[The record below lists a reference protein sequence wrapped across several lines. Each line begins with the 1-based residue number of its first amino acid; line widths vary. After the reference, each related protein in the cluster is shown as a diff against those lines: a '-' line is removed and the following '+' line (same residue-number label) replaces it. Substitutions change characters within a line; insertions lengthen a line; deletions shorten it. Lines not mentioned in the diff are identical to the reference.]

1 MLIDIELLVIYF
13 TCYLSSY
20 YYFFF
25 TEKNSEDILLDL
37 TRMHTAIRP
46 TIQMR
51 VLSMF
56 SRLHFW
62 RHCRR
67 PTHVFPSC
75 TFKEFRT
82 LSHTSFSVPKI
93 LKQSDPREF
102 GGYFIRPSVVYFS
115 SQPRPSLDDI
125 KINKVILSL
134 ETVKEHF
141 ELFESIKNSASIVN
155 RVTMLHSIA
164 KITGRDGN
172 QRRALE
178 QEKGKSRQALNSAY
192 LTLLDSISKDI
203 AKCKPWDLANVIWAL
218 GKVKEKDHELVQVC
232 ERVILSRDIT
242 AFDNVNITQIASG
255 CINLDLTA
263 TEISSTLQESIRNG
277 QLKIANFDNQL
288 LSSMLMLFAKS
299 DGSTVELFD
308 IFLQEILSRD
318 FLLMSSSDLALFVWS
333 FAKKELKAD
342 TSFDKVEEEILRRGT
357 ANLKKRDLL
366 QILWAFSR
374 SKKGSK
380 QLFNTLDNDLVVKRE
395 EGFNNA
401 ELLQIVG
408 SFARRNI
415 ANAKGF
421 DLVKDEVFNR
431 GVCRFQFH
439 ELVLILHSFVS
450 ARRHDNKLVKEIESE
465 LLSRDV
471 KQFCNG
477 HLCQVAWSLG
487 RARTSDSQ
495 MFNVIE
501 AEVFQRG
508 LHQFSRIQKFML
520 LRGYIEAKRGSSKFY
535 ESMQS
540 SLVTNDFSDLTARD
554 IYDFAWCF
562 SEAGVNTGP
571 LFEALEKEILNKGNI
586 VFSNLQISS
595 IKKSFQKVGKGTK
608 ELFKL

>member
-1 MLIDIELLVIYF
+1 
-13 TCYLSSY
+13 
-20 YYFFF
+20 
-25 TEKNSEDILLDL
+25 
-37 TRMHTAIRP
+37 
-46 TIQMR
+46 
-51 VLSMF
+51 MF
-56 SRLHFW
+56 SRWNFL
-62 RHCRR
+62 RHGHR
-67 PTHVFPSC
+67 PIHVFHSSKFRNLFQASPSMAM
-75 TFKEFRT
+75 
-82 LSHTSFSVPKI
+82 I
-93 LKQSDPREF
+93 LKQSDPRKL
-102 GGYFIRPSVVYFS
+102 GSYFLRPSVLYLS
-115 SQPRPSLDDI
+115 SQPRPSEDDI

-134 ETVKEHF
+134 KTVKEHL
-141 ELFESIKNSASIVN
+141 ELFENIKNSASIVN
-155 RVTMLHSIA
+155 RVTMLHRIA

-178 QEKGKSRQALNSAY
+178 QEKGKSRQALNSTY
-192 LTLLDSISKDI
+192 LELLDSISKDI

-218 GKVKEKDHELVQVC
+218 GKVQEKDHELVQVC
-232 ERVILSRDIT
+232 ERGILSRDIT
-242 AFDNVNITQIASG
+242 AFDNVNITQIANG

-263 TEISSTLQESIRNG
+263 TEISSTLQESILNG

-299 DGSTVELFD
+299 DGCSVALFD
-308 IFLQEILSRD
+308 IFLKEILSRD
-318 FLLMSSSDLALFVWS
+318 FSSMGNSDLALFVWS

-342 TSFDKVEEEILRRGT
+342 MLFDKVEEEILRRGT
-357 ANLKKRDLL
+357 ASLKRRDLL
-366 QILWAFSR
+366 QIVWAFGR

-380 QLFNTLDNDLVVKRE
+380 QLFHTLDNDLVVKGQ
-395 EGFNNA
+395 EGFNNS

-415 ANAKGF
+415 TSAKVF
-421 DLVKDEVFNR
+421 DLVKDEIFNR

-450 ARRHDNKLVKEIESE
+450 ARRQENNLVKEIESE
-465 LLSRDV
+465 LLTRDV

-487 RARTSDSQ
+487 RARMSDSK

-508 LHQFSRIQKFML
+508 LHQFSRVQKFML
-520 LRGYIEAKRGSSKFY
+520 LRGYIEAKRGSTKFY
-535 ESMQS
+535 ESLQS
-540 SLVTNDFSDLTARD
+540 SLLTNDFSDLTARD

-571 LFEALEKEILNKGNI
+571 LFDALEKEILNKGNI
-586 VFSNLQISS
+586 IFSNMQLSS

>member
-1 MLIDIELLVIYF
+1 
-13 TCYLSSY
+13 
-20 YYFFF
+20 
-25 TEKNSEDILLDL
+25 
-37 TRMHTAIRP
+37 
-46 TIQMR
+46 
-51 VLSMF
+51 MF
-56 SRLHFW
+56 SRWNFL
-62 RHCRR
+62 RHGHS
-67 PTHVFPSC
+67 PIHVFHSSKFRNLFQASPSMAM
-75 TFKEFRT
+75 
-82 LSHTSFSVPKI
+82 I
-93 LKQSDPREF
+93 LKQSDPRKL
-102 GGYFIRPSVVYFS
+102 GSYFLRPSVLYLS
-115 SQPRPSLDDI
+115 SQPRPSEDDI

-134 ETVKEHF
+134 KTVKEHL
-141 ELFESIKNSASIVN
+141 ELFESIKNSVSIVN
-155 RVTMLHSIA
+155 RVTMLHRIA

-178 QEKGKSRQALNSAY
+178 QEKGKSRQVLNSTY
-192 LTLLDSISKDI
+192 LELLDSISKDI

-218 GKVKEKDHELVQVC
+218 GKVQEKDHELVQVC
-232 ERVILSRDIT
+232 ERGILSRDIT
-242 AFDNVNITQIASG
+242 AFDNVNITQIANG

-263 TEISSTLQESIRNG
+263 TEISSTLQESILNG

-299 DGSTVELFD
+299 DGCSVALFD
-308 IFLQEILSRD
+308 IFLKEILSRD
-318 FLLMSSSDLALFVWS
+318 FSSMGNSDLALFVWS

-342 TSFDKVEEEILRRGT
+342 TLFDKVEEEILRRGT
-357 ANLKKRDLL
+357 ASLKRRDLL
-366 QILWAFSR
+366 QIVWAFGR

-380 QLFNTLDNDLVVKRE
+380 QLFHTLDNDLVVKGQ
-395 EGFNNA
+395 EGFNNS

-415 ANAKGF
+415 TSAKVF

-450 ARRHDNKLVKEIESE
+450 ARRQENKLVKEIESE
-465 LLSRDV
+465 LLTRDV

-487 RARTSDSQ
+487 RARMSDSK

-508 LHQFSRIQKFML
+508 LHQFSRVQKFML
-520 LRGYIEAKRGSSKFY
+520 LRGYIEAKRGSTKFY
-535 ESMQS
+535 ESLQS
-540 SLVTNDFSDLTARD
+540 SLLTNDFSDLTARD

-571 LFEALEKEILNKGNI
+571 LFDALEKEILNKGNI
-586 VFSNLQISS
+586 IFSNMQLSS

>member
-1 MLIDIELLVIYF
+1 
-13 TCYLSSY
+13 
-20 YYFFF
+20 
-25 TEKNSEDILLDL
+25 
-37 TRMHTAIRP
+37 
-46 TIQMR
+46 
-51 VLSMF
+51 MF
-56 SRLHFW
+56 SRWNFL
-62 RHCRR
+62 RHGHR
-67 PTHVFPSC
+67 PIHVFHSSKFRNLFQASPSMAM
-75 TFKEFRT
+75 
-82 LSHTSFSVPKI
+82 I
-93 LKQSDPREF
+93 LKQSDPRKL
-102 GGYFIRPSVVYFS
+102 GSYFLRPSVLYLS
-115 SQPRPSLDDI
+115 SQPRPSEDDI

-134 ETVKEHF
+134 KTVKEHL
-141 ELFESIKNSASIVN
+141 ELFESIKNSVSIVN
-155 RVTMLHSIA
+155 RVTMLHRIA

-178 QEKGKSRQALNSAY
+178 QEKGKSRQVLNSTY
-192 LTLLDSISKDI
+192 LELLDSISKDI

-218 GKVKEKDHELVQVC
+218 GKVQEKDHELVQVC
-232 ERVILSRDIT
+232 ERGILSRDIT
-242 AFDNVNITQIASG
+242 AFDNVNITQIANG

-263 TEISSTLQESIRNG
+263 TEISSTLQESILNG

-299 DGSTVELFD
+299 DGCSVALFD
-308 IFLQEILSRD
+308 IFLKEILSRD
-318 FLLMSSSDLALFVWS
+318 FSSMGNSDLALFVWS

-342 TSFDKVEEEILRRGT
+342 TLFDKVEEEILRRGT
-357 ANLKKRDLL
+357 ASLKRRDLL
-366 QILWAFSR
+366 QIVWAFGR

-380 QLFNTLDNDLVVKRE
+380 QLFHTLDNDLVVKGQ
-395 EGFNNA
+395 EGFNNS

-415 ANAKGF
+415 TSAKVF

-450 ARRHDNKLVKEIESE
+450 ARRQENKLVKEIESE
-465 LLSRDV
+465 LLTRDV

-487 RARTSDSQ
+487 RARMSDSK

-508 LHQFSRIQKFML
+508 LHQFSRVQKFML
-520 LRGYIEAKRGSSKFY
+520 LRGYIEAKRGSTKFY
-535 ESMQS
+535 ESLQS
-540 SLVTNDFSDLTARD
+540 SLLTNDFSDLTARD

-571 LFEALEKEILNKGNI
+571 LFDALEKEILNKGNI
-586 VFSNLQISS
+586 IFSNMQLSS

>member
-1 MLIDIELLVIYF
+1 
-13 TCYLSSY
+13 
-20 YYFFF
+20 
-25 TEKNSEDILLDL
+25 
-37 TRMHTAIRP
+37 
-46 TIQMR
+46 
-51 VLSMF
+51 MF
-56 SRLHFW
+56 SRWNFL
-62 RHCRR
+62 RHGHR
-67 PTHVFPSC
+67 PIHVFHSSKFRNLFQASPSMAM
-75 TFKEFRT
+75 
-82 LSHTSFSVPKI
+82 I
-93 LKQSDPREF
+93 LKQSDPRKL
-102 GGYFIRPSVVYFS
+102 GSYFLRPSVLYLS
-115 SQPRPSLDDI
+115 SQPRPSEDDI
-125 KINKVILSL
+125 KINKVILAL
-134 ETVKEHF
+134 KTVKEHL
-141 ELFESIKNSASIVN
+141 ELFESIKNSVSIVN
-155 RVTMLHSIA
+155 RVTMLHRIA

-178 QEKGKSRQALNSAY
+178 QEKGKSRQVLNSTY
-192 LTLLDSISKDI
+192 LELLDSISKDI

-218 GKVKEKDHELVQVC
+218 GKVQEKDHELVQVC
-232 ERVILSRDIT
+232 ERGILSRDIT
-242 AFDNVNITQIASG
+242 AFDNVNITQIANG

-263 TEISSTLQESIRNG
+263 TEISSTLQESILNG

-299 DGSTVELFD
+299 DGCSVALFD
-308 IFLQEILSRD
+308 IFLKEILSRD
-318 FLLMSSSDLALFVWS
+318 FSSMGNSDLALFVWS

-342 TSFDKVEEEILRRGT
+342 TLFDKVEEEILRRGT
-357 ANLKKRDLL
+357 ASLKRRDLL
-366 QILWAFSR
+366 QIVWAFGR

-380 QLFNTLDNDLVVKRE
+380 QLFHTLDNDLVVKGQ
-395 EGFNNA
+395 EGFNNS

-415 ANAKGF
+415 TSAKVF

-450 ARRHDNKLVKEIESE
+450 ARRQENKLVKEIESE
-465 LLSRDV
+465 LLTRDV

-487 RARTSDSQ
+487 RARMSDSK

-508 LHQFSRIQKFML
+508 LHQFSRVQKFML
-520 LRGYIEAKRGSSKFY
+520 LRGYIEAKRGSTKFY
-535 ESMQS
+535 ESLQS
-540 SLVTNDFSDLTARD
+540 SLLTNDFSDLTARD

-571 LFEALEKEILNKGNI
+571 LFDALEKEILNKGNI
-586 VFSNLQISS
+586 IFSNMQLSS

>member
-1 MLIDIELLVIYF
+1 
-13 TCYLSSY
+13 
-20 YYFFF
+20 
-25 TEKNSEDILLDL
+25 
-37 TRMHTAIRP
+37 
-46 TIQMR
+46 
-51 VLSMF
+51 MF
-56 SRLHFW
+56 SRWNFL
-62 RHCRR
+62 RHGHR
-67 PTHVFPSC
+67 PIHVFHSSKFRNLFQASPSMAM
-75 TFKEFRT
+75 
-82 LSHTSFSVPKI
+82 I
-93 LKQSDPREF
+93 LKQSDPRKL
-102 GGYFIRPSVVYFS
+102 GSYFLRPSVLYLS
-115 SQPRPSLDDI
+115 SQPRPSEDDI
-125 KINKVILSL
+125 KINKVILAL
-134 ETVKEHF
+134 KTVKEHL
-141 ELFESIKNSASIVN
+141 ELFESIKNSVSIVN
-155 RVTMLHSIA
+155 RVTMLHRIA

-178 QEKGKSRQALNSAY
+178 QEKGKSRQVLNSTY
-192 LTLLDSISKDI
+192 LELLDSISKDI

-218 GKVKEKDHELVQVC
+218 GKVQEKDHELVQVC
-232 ERVILSRDIT
+232 ERGILARDIT
-242 AFDNVNITQIASG
+242 AFDNVNITQIANG

-263 TEISSTLQESIRNG
+263 TEISSTLQESILNG

-299 DGSTVELFD
+299 DGCSVALFD
-308 IFLQEILSRD
+308 IFLKEILSRD
-318 FLLMSSSDLALFVWS
+318 FSSMGNSDLALFVWS

-342 TSFDKVEEEILRRGT
+342 TLFDKVEEEILRRGT
-357 ANLKKRDLL
+357 ASLKRRDLL
-366 QILWAFSR
+366 QIVWAFGR

-380 QLFNTLDNDLVVKRE
+380 QLFHTLDNDLVVKGQ
-395 EGFNNA
+395 EGFNNS

-415 ANAKGF
+415 TSAKVF

-450 ARRHDNKLVKEIESE
+450 ARRQENKLVKEIESE
-465 LLSRDV
+465 LLTRDV

-487 RARTSDSQ
+487 RARMSDSK

-508 LHQFSRIQKFML
+508 LHQFSRVQKFML
-520 LRGYIEAKRGSSKFY
+520 LRGYIEAKRGSTKFY
-535 ESMQS
+535 ESLQS
-540 SLVTNDFSDLTARD
+540 SLLTNDFSDLTARD

-571 LFEALEKEILNKGNI
+571 LFDALEKEILNKGNI
-586 VFSNLQISS
+586 IFSNMQLSS